1 MGQFADGLFQ
11 CLKRGIRGKRFNMT
25 KKRARILRDMIKIL
39 MDYVPEESD
48 PRFHD
53 WNATLEF
60 LKYQVNKRYSEFDLG
75 NT

>member
-1 MGQFADGLFQ
+1 MGQFADGLFLMSQ
-11 CLKRGIRGKRFNMT
+11 KGIRGKRFNMT
-25 KKRARILRDMIKIL
+25 KKRAWILRDMIKIL

-48 PRFHD
+48 SRFHD

-60 LKYQVNKRYSEFDLG
+60 LKDQVNKRYSEFDLG

>member
-1 MGQFADGLFQ
+1 MGQFADGLFSMSQ
-11 CLKRGIRGKRFNMT
+11 KGIRGKRFNMT
-25 KKRARILRDMIKIL
+25 KKRAWILRDMIKIL
-39 MDYVPEESD
+39 MDYIPEESD

-60 LKYQVNKRYSEFDLG
+60 LKDQVNKRYSEFDLG